1 MAKLALDEYFEN
13 MLETPYN
20 EFGDV
25 FTYNAKHSS
34 MRIGSQDY
42 NSNGS
47 EDTLKANGLPSP
59 TDDDVFIKNSSGMY
73 QRFVFITFF
82 NFVL

>member
-1 MAKLALDEYFEN
+1 MAKLALDEFFEN
-13 MLETPYN
+13 LTMLDTPVN

-25 FTYNAKHSS
+25 FTYNARHSSS

-42 NSNGS
+42 SSNGS

-73 QRFVFITFF
+73 H
-82 NFVL
+82 